1 MRFQCPECQEIVV
14 VDNSAAG
21 KTVQCGRCQKNVK
34 VPDSRTSPGA
44 LIADFI
50 IEKELGRG
58 GMGIVYLSHQISL
71 DREAALKVLS
81 STYANNAEFVVGF
94 IKEARAAAKL
104 NHPHIVQAYAVGEDE
119 GLYYFAME
127 NIDGTTMKQILDKK
141 KIIPV
146 DEAVQIIQQIAEAL
160 DYAWAEQ
167 RLIHRDIKPD
177 NIMLTKNG
185 KAKLADL
192 GLARVAGEKDDMESE
207 DEVMGTPQ
215 YISPEALLGEP
226 MDVRSD
232 IYSLG
237 ATFYQFVTGKF
248 PFNGNSASEIA
259 KKHITDPLIP
269 PIEVNPKIPQAVSD
283 VIVKMMEKDPNN
295 RYQDAEKLV
304 EDLRN
309 IRKYK
314 GGGKMPRLTI
324 PNASGQKKSSPT
336 LTIKRNGP
344 GTVSQPAPQPPQV
357 EKKSETKENSE
368 KISKVKDMKASR
380 ERQAVGKLAMMI
392 FGFVLLIAMIVGGV
406 LFYISANSAKPK
418 VPGRS
423 SAKKLTGAPVKTEK
437 VQEPSDTP
445 LTAKADEILKSIAAK
460 AGNNP
465 EESVALCEEF
475 FRNFPS
481 PKYTREK
488 EKYAEI
494 NKAFHENDEKITI
507 ILRQNARDT
516 FLKNL
521 ENEREAAIRR
531 QQDAERRAAERRE
544 REQREREQRRI
555 AELNRKKAEEELWQ
569 LRRKIAELRPKICIE
584 LIDLCSKNDF
594 PAAKKLLAE
603 AIQVNSQKERRG
615 KSQKWIT
622 EASRF
627 AGWASRRRNWLNQAD
642 SFRKHLIN
650 GGEELKKPQ
659 IVFKGNFGYVTSI
672 RNGIATAEDGG
683 KVFRVNLSHLSRTQ
697 YLSFVIRLSNKMG
710 NQQRAFYYV
719 VLGGNFNPPSELMP
733 YNWMKRDLNE
743 IATDYFREKYRKADT
758 AQKKELIRKYGKMPV
773 FRKAAGLKPLKN

>member
-1 MRFQCPECQEIVV
+1 MRFQCPECREIVV

-21 KTVQCGRCQKNVK
+21 KTVQCGRCQKNVQA
-34 VPDSRTSPGA
+34 PASRTSPGA

-81 STYANNAEFVVGF
+81 DTYANNAEFVVGF

-127 NIDGTTMKQILDKK
+127 NIDGKTMKQILDKK
-141 KIIPV
+141 KVIPV

-192 GLARVAGEKDDMESE
+192 GLARVAGEKDDMEND

-237 ATFYQFVTGKF
+237 ATFYQFVTGRF
-248 PFNGNSASEIA
+248 PFTGNSASEIA
-259 KKHITDPLIP
+259 KKHITDPLVP
-269 PIEVNPKIPQAVSD
+269 PIQVNPKIPQNVSD
-283 VIVKMMEKDPNN
+283 VIVKMMEKDPNK

-314 GGGKMPRLTI
+314 NSGKMPKLTI
-324 PNASGQKKSSPT
+324 HASSNTLMKMKGASPA
-336 LTIKRNGP
+336 LSVENGKIA
-344 GTVSQPAPQPPQV
+344 GTTVNPPELKDAV
-357 EKKSETKENSE
+357 TERSFEKSE
-368 KISKVKDMKASR
+368 KISKVRDMKASR

-392 FGFVLLIAMIVGGV
+392 FGFVLLIALIVGGV
-406 LFYISANSAKPK
+406 WYYIANNTKNFPET
-418 VPGRS
+418 
-423 SAKKLTGAPVKTEK
+423 AKKTASLPKQTET
-437 VQEPSDTP
+437 VQEPSSTP
-445 LTAKADEILKSIAAK
+445 LTAKADEILKFLAAN
-460 AGNNP
+460 AGNDP
-465 EESVALCEEF
+465 QKAVELCEDF

-481 PKYTREK
+481 AKYTREK
-488 EKYAEI
+488 EKYQEI
-494 NKAFHENDEKITI
+494 RKAFHENDERITRI
-507 ILRQNARDT
+507 KRQNARDL
-516 FLKNL
+516 FLRKL
-521 ENEREAAIRR
+521 EDEREAAIRR
-531 QQDAERRAAERRE
+531 KRDAERRAEERRIREE
-544 REQREREQRRI
+544 REHEQRVR
-555 AELNRKKAEEELWQ
+555 AEQKKQKDEEDLTL
-569 LRRKIAELRPKICIE
+569 LRSQIQTLRPRICIE
-584 LIDLCSKNDF
+584 LVDLCAQDDF
-594 PAAKKLLAE
+594 EGARKLLNKAV
-603 AIQVNSQKERRG
+603 QLNSQKARTG
-615 KSQKWIT
+615 KSGTWRS
-622 EASRF
+622 EAARF
-627 AGWASRRRNWLNQAD
+627 AGWASRRRNWLNQAIA
-642 SFRKHLIN
+642 FRKHLLN

-659 IVFKGNFGYVTSI
+659 IVYKGNFGYVTSI
-672 RNGIATAEDGG
+672 RNGVATAEDSG
-683 KVFRVNLSHLSRTQ
+683 KTFQVKLSQLSRSQ
-697 YLSFVIRLSNKMG
+697 HLSFVIRLSNKMG
-710 NQQRAFYYV
+710 NQQRAFYYTI
-719 VLGGNFNPPSELMP
+719 LRGNFDPPAELVI

-743 IATDYFREKYRKADT
+743 IASDYFREKYRKSNKN
-758 AQKKELIRKYGKMPV
+758 QKEEMIRKYGKLQV
-773 FRKAAGLKPLKN
+773 FRKATGQNPKKR